1 MEFLFPTGSVADRIL
16 GFLLMV
22 TGVLLAATTGFA
34 LLTVALRFRH
44 MKTSALGAEL
54 ERRWKPLLLGALSDP
69 AEAVKLTGT
78 VGPGEELY
86 FVDQVWEMA
95 RRVRGAERETLT
107 RIGRPYLRVLV
118 KRSKDRDPEVRAR
131 AVQTLGVMG
140 MPDHADLILAALD
153 DPSAHV
159 AMTAARALAR
169 KENPQYAP
177 AVLAR
182 LDRFQTWN
190 QRYLAAMLAGVGR
203 DASKYLRRIL
213 ADDSK
218 SDWSRTVAAS
228 ALALQ
233 RDLEAADLAA
243 NILEKSAEGELSA
256 ASATLLGATAR
267 PDHLPILRRLS
278 SSPNYVVRMIALEAL
293 APLGDL
299 GDQSRLEAALHDSS
313 PWVAL
318 RAAYALRELGGTEA
332 LEKLADSKDER
343 AVLAREVLGTPAA

>member
-1 MEFLFPTGSVADRIL
+1 
-16 GFLLMV
+16 
-22 TGVLLAATTGFA
+22 
-34 LLTVALRFRH
+34 
-44 MKTSALGAEL
+44 
-54 ERRWKPLLLGALSDP
+54 LLGALADP
-69 AEAVKLTGT
+69 QEAAKLTGT

-95 RRVRGAERETLT
+95 RRVRGAERELLT
-107 RIGRPYLRVLV
+107 RIGKPYLSVLV
-118 KRSKDRDPEVRAR
+118 ARSKDRDPEVRAR

-140 MPDHADLILAALD
+140 MPEHADLLLSALD

-159 AMTAARALAR
+159 SMTAARALAR
-169 KENPQYAP
+169 KAHPQYAP

-190 QRYLAAMLAGVGR
+190 QRYLAAMLAGIGP

-213 ADDSK
+213 ADATK
-218 SDWSRTVAAS
+218 SEWSRTVAAS

-233 RDLEAADLAA
+233 RDLMAADLAA
-243 NILEKSAEGELSA
+243 DILDKGAAGELAA

-267 PDHLPILRRLS
+267 PDHVPILRRLA

-293 APLGDL
+293 APLADV
-299 GDQSRLEAALHDSS
+299 GDQSRLEAALHDPS

-318 RAAYALRELGGTEA
+318 RAAYALREMGGTEA
-332 LEKLADSKDER
+332 LRNLAASNDDR
-343 AVLAREVLGTPAA
+343 AVLAHEVLGTTAA